1 MSNLKKRGRKPKNKI
16 IVNDNPEF
24 DNANS
29 NDIIIKINTEKNE
42 NSIDDIDIIFSI
54 DDIIDNNIDIID
66 NNIDIIYNNMDN
78 IDTTKD
84 IDNIC
89 KNCNKINLSNN
100 EFVPLKYINNIFYIK
115 DKFCCEDCCK
125 KYIFEKC
132 IYNKYEIYSIYK
144 LYKHNL
150 KNNINIIIKYINT
163 KKKVNNNIEKK
174 LNLKLYREKKENNI
188 LNFINNV

>member
-16 IVNDNPEF
+16 IVNDNPKF
-24 DNANS
+24 DNLNN
-29 NDIIIKINTEKNE
+29 NDIIIKINTKKNE
-42 NSIDDIDIIFSI
+42 NIMDDIDIIFSM
-54 DDIIDNNIDIID
+54 DNNID
-66 NNIDIIYNNMDN
+66 DN
-78 IDTTKD
+78 IDTINNIDTANNIDTIKD

-100 EFVPLKYINNIFYIK
+100 DFVPLKYINNIFYIK
-115 DKFCCEDCCK
+115 DKFCCEDCCE

-132 IYNKYEIYSIYK
+132 IYNKYEVYSIYK

-150 KNNINIIIKYINT
+150 KNNINIIIKYINI